1 MCPGGVHMP
10 CSEGCMAL
18 GIVFGKIAT
27 SATELKQSKWL
38 KCVHVFEQSI
48 HAVLGSHL
56 V

>member
-1 MCPGGVHMP
+1 MP
-10 CSEGCMAL
+10 VFRRMMAL